1 MAFETVIPSG
11 WVSLRTGVH
20 GPVVMDL
27 QQLPRWQLET
37 YYCLYGSAG
46 VYVQYLGHREDLA
59 AAGCV
64 RLKRLRYHR
73 FNDDGRGGL
82 LYVSRKAGPGKRGQI
97 AVSYYTN
104 DRAFAASLPGVRDHF
119 PKVLKKMTPRPVGS
133 PLVRRQSPAA
143 ALNALYD
150 DFLERLAC
158 RGRQDRDPD
167 RAEFVRILGLLDDRA
182 RHKLLLIARRLLG
195 ERGAERDVVPLH

>member
-1 MAFETVIPSG
+1 
-11 WVSLRTGVH
+11 
-20 GPVVMDL
+20 MDIR
-27 QQLPRWQLET
+27 QLSRRNLET

-46 VYVQYLGHREDLA
+46 VYVQYLGHKKDLA

-64 RLKRLRYHR
+64 RLNGVRYHR
-73 FNDDGRGGL
+73 FNDDGHGGL
-82 LYVSRKAGPGKRGQI
+82 LYVSSKAGPGKRGQI

-104 DRAFAASLPGVRDHF
+104 NRAFAGSLPGMRDHF
-119 PKVLKKMTPRPVGS
+119 PKVLKSMTPGPVRSPSVRP
-133 PLVRRQSPAA
+133 LSPAA

-167 RAEFVRILGLLDDRA
+167 RAEVVRILDLLDDRA
-182 RHKLLLIARRLLG
+182 RCELLSTARRLLG
-195 ERGAERDVVPLH
+195 ASGEHREVRSLH